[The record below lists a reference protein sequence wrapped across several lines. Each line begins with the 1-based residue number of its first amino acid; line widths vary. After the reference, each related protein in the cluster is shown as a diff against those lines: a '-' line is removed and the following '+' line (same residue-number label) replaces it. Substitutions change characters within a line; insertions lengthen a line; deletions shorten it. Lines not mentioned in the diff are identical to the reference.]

1 MGNKKK
7 KKKKIHSQPTDRN
20 TSENWT
26 DDDVFVLVILAVI
39 VGENSM
45 GALEFSRSNPSASKG
60 KRINKKAIEKPT
72 ENEGRAK
79 NKKKTKKKNTKMGQ
93 Q

>member
-1 MGNKKK
+1 
-7 KKKKIHSQPTDRN
+7 
-20 TSENWT
+20 
-26 DDDVFVLVILAVI
+26 
-39 VGENSM
+39 M

-79 NKKKTKKKNTKMGQ
+79 NKKNQKKKTQKWASNNKQLCDGNPRL
-93 Q
+93 